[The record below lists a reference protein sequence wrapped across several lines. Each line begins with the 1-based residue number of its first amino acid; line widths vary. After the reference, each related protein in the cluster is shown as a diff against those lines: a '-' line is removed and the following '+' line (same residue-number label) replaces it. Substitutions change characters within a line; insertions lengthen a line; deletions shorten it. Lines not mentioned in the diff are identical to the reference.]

1 MGAPASPC
9 RFVSV
14 LPAVLLA
21 LAACGDPPTG
31 PSGGVDEITELPR
44 SLSATEVQVIDAS
57 NRFAFDLLKKASHP
71 DSNLFLSPLS
81 ASMALGMTMNGAA
94 GETWDQMRQ
103 ALAFG
108 GLPEEEINASY
119 QSLLELLVGLDP
131 SVETAIAN
139 SIWSRQG
146 FPVLPTF
153 LDAVQEHFGAEVAE
167 LDFASPD
174 ASGRINGWVDDA
186 TRGRIEDIVPEV
198 IPSDVVMYLINAI
211 YFKGTWT
218 FQFDRSDTRDQ
229 PFHLSNGSTRTVPL
243 MTLQGDLPYR
253 LDDRFQAVDLPY
265 GGRAFS
271 MSVLL
276 PRDGVTVDDLVSSL
290 DADEWADLASGFH
303 ETEVELFLPRFRMAY
318 ERTLND
324 DLKALGMTDAFD
336 ERADFSR
343 LSTSGGLSISAVK
356 QKSWVDVNEE
366 GTEAAAATVVEII
379 ETSLPQTPVVRVDR
393 PFLFVIR
400 ERLSGTILFVGK
412 IVRPPEA

>member
-1 MGAPASPC
+1 MGASASPH
-9 RFVSV
+9 RFVSP
-14 LPAVLLA
+14 LSAVLLA

-31 PSGGVDEITELPR
+31 PSGRVEEITELPR
-44 SLSATEVQVIDAS
+44 GLSATEIQVIDAS
-57 NRFAFDLLKKASHP
+57 NRFAFDLLKTASRP
-71 DSNLFLSPLS
+71 DSSLFLSPLS

-94 GETWDQMRQ
+94 GETWDQMRE
-103 ALAFG
+103 ALGFG
-108 GLPEEEINASY
+108 SLSEAEINASY

-139 SIWSRQG
+139 SVWSRQG
-146 FPVLPTF
+146 FPVLTAF
-153 LDAVQEHFGAEVAE
+153 LDAVRESFDAEVAE
-167 LDFASPD
+167 LDFANPD
-174 ASGRINGWVDDA
+174 ASARINGWVDDA

-198 IPSDVVMYLINAI
+198 IPADVVMYLINAI

-218 FQFDRSDTRDQ
+218 FQFDRSDTTNE
-229 PFHLSNGSTRTVPL
+229 PFHLSNGSTQTVPL

-253 LDDRFQAVDLPY
+253 ADDRSQAVDLPY

-271 MSVLL
+271 MTVLL
-276 PRDGVTVDDLVSSL
+276 PRDGVSVDDLVSSL
-290 DADEWADLASGFH
+290 DAERWAEIADGFH

-324 DLKALGMTDAFD
+324 DLKALGMTHAFD

-343 LSTSGGLSISAVK
+343 LSTNGGLSISAVK

-379 ETSLPQTPVVRVDR
+379 ETSLPQIPVVRVDR

-412 IVRPPEA
+412 IVAPPGA